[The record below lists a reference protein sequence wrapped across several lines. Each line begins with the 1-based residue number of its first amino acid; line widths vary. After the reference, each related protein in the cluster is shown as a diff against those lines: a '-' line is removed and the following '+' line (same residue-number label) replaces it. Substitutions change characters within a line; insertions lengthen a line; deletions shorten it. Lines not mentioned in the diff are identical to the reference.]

1 MMTTETESIQAQAE
15 KYLVQNYGP
24 RNLAL
29 TRGQGAYVWD
39 QEGRRYLDLLCGLGV
54 NNLGHCHPKVVA
66 AIQKQAQTLLHVSN
80 LYLIEPQVRLAK
92 LLVEH
97 SPADRVF
104 FCNSGTEAVEAA
116 IKLARR
122 YSYDRHGPGRHTLI
136 TLQNSF
142 HGRTLG
148 SLSAT
153 GQTKYQK
160 GFEPMLERFVNVP
173 INDLAALRAAVDGTV
188 CAVLLEPVQGEG
200 GIHPCRPEYLR
211 GVRELCDQHNLLLMF
226 DEIQCGLGRSGRLFA
241 ADEFGVEPDVITL
254 AKSLAGGV
262 PIGAMLAKEEPAKA
276 LVAGTHAATFGG
288 NPLSCAAGVAAFQ
301 TLLDEKLPERS
312 QAVGGRFKE
321 RLLQLQR
328 KHAAIVEVRG
338 LGLMIGVQLAFPAA
352 EAQAFLRERGILA
365 GVAGPDVLRFLPPLI
380 VDENELLASADALD
394 EFLTGRP

>member
-1 MMTTETESIQAQAE
+1 MVTLAETLQSQAE
-15 KYLVQNYGP
+15 NVLMQNYGA

-29 TRGQGAYVWD
+29 VRGQGAHVWD
-39 QEGRRYLDLLCGLGV
+39 SEGRRYLDLLSGLGV

-80 LYLIEPQVRLAK
+80 LYLIEPQVQLAG

-104 FCNSGTEAVEAA
+104 FWNSGTEAVEAA

-122 YSYDRHGPGRHTLI
+122 YSYDHHGPGRHTI
-136 TLQNSF
+136 IALQNSF
-142 HGRTLG
+142 HGRTMG

-153 GQTKYQK
+153 GQAKYQK
-160 GFEPMLERFVNVP
+160 GFEPMLERFVHVP
-173 INDLAALRAAVDGTV
+173 INDLEALKAAVDETV

-211 GVRELCDQHNLLLMF
+211 GVREVCDQHRLLLMF
-226 DEIQCGLGRSGRLFA
+226 DEIQCGLGRSGHLFA

-262 PIGAMLAKEEPAKA
+262 PIGAMLAKEEPAQS

-301 TLLDEKLPERS
+301 TIVDEKLPERS
-312 QAVGGRFKE
+312 RALGGRFKE
-321 RLLQLQR
+321 RLLALQR
-328 KHAAIVEVRG
+328 KHEAIVEVRG
-338 LGLMIGVQLAFPAA
+338 LGLMLGVQLTFPAA
-352 EAQAFLRERGILA
+352 DALAFLRERGILA
-365 GVAGPDVLRFLPPLI
+365 GTAGPEVLRFLPPLI
-380 VDENELLASADALD
+380 VEEDELLASAEVLD
-394 EFLTGRP
+394 EFLTTRR

>member
-1 MMTTETESIQAQAE
+1 MTTETESIQTQAE
-15 KYLVQNYGP
+15 KYLLQNYGS

-29 TRGQGAYVWD
+29 VRGQGAHVWD
-39 QEGRRYLDLLCGLGV
+39 NEGRRYLDLLSGLGV

-66 AIQKQAQTLLHVSN
+66 AIQQQAQTLLHVSN
-80 LYLIEPQVRLAK
+80 LYLIEPQARLAK

-122 YSYDRHGPGRHTLI
+122 YSHEQHGPGRHTII

-142 HGRTLG
+142 HGRTMG

-173 INDLAALRAAVDGTV
+173 INDLEAMKAAVDDTV

-200 GIHPCRPEYLR
+200 GIHPCRPDYLR
-211 GVRELCDQHNLLLMF
+211 GVRELCDQRRLLLMF
-226 DEIQCGLGRSGRLFA
+226 DEIQCGLGRSGHLFA

-262 PIGAMLAKEEPAKA
+262 PIGAMLAKEEPANV
-276 LVAGTHAATFGG
+276 LSAGTHAATFGG

-301 TLLDEKLPERS
+301 AILDEKLPERS
-312 QAVGGRFKE
+312 KAVGGRFKE

-338 LGLMIGVQLAFPAA
+338 MGLMIGAQLAFPAA
-352 EAQAFLRERGILA
+352 EAQGYLREHGILA
-365 GVAGPDVLRFLPPLI
+365 GSAGPDVLRFLPPLI
-380 VDENELLASADALD
+380 VDENELLAATEVLD
-394 EFLTGRP
+394 KFLTTRP

>member
-1 MMTTETESIQAQAE
+1 MVTLAETLQSQAE
-15 KYLVQNYGP
+15 NVLMQNYGA

-29 TRGQGAYVWD
+29 VRGQGAHVWD
-39 QEGRRYLDLLCGLGV
+39 SEGRRYLDLLSGLGV

-80 LYLIEPQVRLAK
+80 LYLIEPQVQLAG

-122 YSYDRHGPGRHTLI
+122 YSYDHHGPGRHTI
-136 TLQNSF
+136 IALQNSF
-142 HGRTLG
+142 HGRTMG

-153 GQTKYQK
+153 GQAKYQK
-160 GFEPMLERFVNVP
+160 GFEPMLERFVHVP
-173 INDLAALRAAVDGTV
+173 INDLEALKAAVDETV

-211 GVRELCDQHNLLLMF
+211 GVREVCDQHRLLLMF
-226 DEIQCGLGRSGRLFA
+226 DEIQCGLGRSGHLFA

-262 PIGAMLAKEEPAKA
+262 PIGAMLAKEEPAQS

-301 TLLDEKLPERS
+301 TIVDEKLPERS
-312 QAVGGRFKE
+312 RALGGRFKE
-321 RLLQLQR
+321 RLLALQR
-328 KHAAIVEVRG
+328 KHEAIVEVRG
-338 LGLMIGVQLAFPAA
+338 LGLMLGVQLTFPAA
-352 EAQAFLRERGILA
+352 DALAFLRERGILA
-365 GVAGPDVLRFLPPLI
+365 GTAGPEVLRFLPPLI
-380 VDENELLASADALD
+380 VEEDELLASAEVLD
-394 EFLTGRP
+394 EFLTTRR